1 MTLSLCPR
9 RRADASVK
17 RYDKVAAQEQDCTES
32 AAARTHVLLS
42 LCPDNAKKGRRRGAE
57 VASFMAWI
65 WHSTTI

>member
-42 LCPDNAKKGRRRGAE
+42 LCPDNAKK
-57 VASFMAWI
+57 VAAGERK
-65 WHSTTI
+65 